1 MWGRALDTYRHVL
14 GQAEAN
20 VFAANGVGA
29 VLAERGDLD
38 AARRVLVQA
47 RRPKALEIPNPK
59 SLRAAHVP
67 ARARPGRGE
76 RVRGQRRRR
85 GARRARRPGRRAP
98 GARAGARPQS
108 PRNP

>member
-1 MWGRALDTYRHVL
+1 MYRHVL

-47 RRPKALEIPNPK
+47 RRGPKP
-59 SLRAAHVP
+59 
-67 ARARPGRGE
+67 
-76 RVRGQRRRR
+76 
-85 GARRARRPGRRAP
+85 
-98 GARAGARPQS
+98 
-108 PRNP
+108 